1 VKRRDLFKLGLAI
14 STIVTGRARPGA
26 SAPSISSNRTP
37 AGTASGGPDS
47 AAVIQSSTRQS
58 APPRYDADYI
68 VVGSGAGGGTL
79 AARLAE
85 AGFTVLLL
93 EAGGDPKTSNGSN
106 PLQHGGTTL
115 PEDYDVPAF
124 HALSTEN
131 DAMKWDFFVRHY
143 ADDERQKR
151 DSKYLATHDG
161 KPVDGVLYPRA
172 GTLGGCTAHNAMI
185 LVCPPNADWNELADL
200 TGDPSWHSDRMRTY
214 FERLEN
220 CRHRPF
226 ERFLSKFGINP
237 SRHGWSGWLDTERT
251 DPAMVLKDRS
261 LGALIVESVR
271 QALKEVGRPIADD
284 RARLDSQADP
294 NDWRFVEA
302 NGAGVR
308 YTPLT
313 TRNHARVGTR
323 ERVLDVQRRHPEKLK
338 IELHALATRVVF
350 DDNNRAI
357 GVEYLKGER
366 LYRAHATP
374 NDVEGERRTAYA
386 AREVVL
392 AGGAFNTPQLLMLS
406 GIGPRATLEA
416 HRIPVRADVPG
427 VGRNLQDR
435 YEVAVVNRMAFPAWP
450 SLAGATFTR
459 NDQQY
464 REWSEHRTGV
474 YTTSGAVLSVI
485 LSSSPGRPSPDL
497 FCYAIIADFFGY
509 FPGYSKLL
517 PENPNCLT
525 WVVLKGHTN
534 NTAGEVTLRSADPRD
549 PPLVNFRYFDEGNDA
564 DDSDLKSVVAG
575 VGFVRR
581 LAEGLSRR
589 GMTATEERPG
599 ASVRTDAE
607 IEQYVRDNA
616 WGHHASCTCPIGP
629 LETGGVLST
638 DFKVH
643 KTQGLRVVDASVFPR
658 VPGLFIVSAVYM
670 IGEKA
675 ADVIIAD
682 ARRR

>member
-1 VKRRDLFKLGLAI
+1 VNRRDLIKFGLAI
-14 STIVTGRARPGA
+14 GAMITGRPRGAAGA
-26 SAPSISSNRTP
+26 SPNSSATAGDAGTGAGRAPS
-37 AGTASGGPDS
+37 AASPG
-47 AAVIQSSTRQS
+47 Q
-58 APPRYDADYI
+58 PPRQFDADYI
-68 VVGSGAGGGTL
+68 VVGSGAGGGTV

-85 AGFTVLLL
+85 AGFSVLLL
-93 EAGGDPKTSNGSN
+93 EAGGDPKTMT
-106 PLQHGGTTL
+106 GGDPVNETGNTL

-143 ADDERQKR
+143 GDDRQQRR
-151 DSKYLATHDG
+151 DPKYRATWND

-185 LVCPPNADWNELADL
+185 LVCPHNADWDELADL
-200 TGDPSWHSDRMRTY
+200 TGDPSWRSDRMRTY

-261 LGALIVESVR
+261 LGSLIVASVR
-271 QALKEVGRPIADD
+271 QALDEIGRPLDGD

-294 NDWRFVEA
+294 NDWRFVQSNA
-302 NGAGVR
+302 AGVR

-323 ERVLDVQRRHPEKLK
+323 ERVLDVQRRYPTRLK
-338 IELHALATRVVF
+338 VELHALATRVVF
-350 DDNNRAI
+350 DESNRAI

-366 LYRAHATP
+366 LYRAHAKPSAAT
-374 NDVEGERRTAYA
+374 GEPRTVYA
-386 AREVVL
+386 SREVVL

-406 GIGPRATLEA
+406 GVGPRATLET
-416 HRIPVRADVPG
+416 HGIPVRVDLPG

-435 YEVAVVNRMAFPAWP
+435 YEVAVVNRMAFPAWTT
-450 SLAGATFTR
+450 LAGATFTR
-459 NDQQY
+459 NDAQY
-464 REWSEHRTGV
+464 REWADRRTGV

-485 LSSSPGRPSPDL
+485 LPSAPGRPSPDL

-534 NTAGEVTLRSADPRD
+534 NTAGEVTLRSRDPRD
-549 PPLVNFRYFDEGNDA
+549 TPLVNFRYFEEGNDA
-564 DDSDLKSVVAG
+564 DASDLESVVAG
-575 VGFVRR
+575 VGFVRQ
-581 LAEGLSRR
+581 LARGLTRR

-599 ASVRTDAE
+599 DAVQSHAE
-607 IEQYVRDNA
+607 LEAYVRDNA
-616 WGHHASCTCPIGP
+616 WGHHASCTCPIGAV
-629 LETGGVLST
+629 ETGGVLST
-638 DFKVH
+638 DFRVH
-643 KTQGLRVVDASVFPR
+643 GTTGLRVVDASVFPR
-658 VPGLFIVSAVYM
+658 IPGLFIVSAVYM

-675 ADVIIAD
+675 ADVMISD
-682 ARRR
+682 ARRAPRR

>member
-1 VKRRDLFKLGLAI
+1 MKRRDLFKLGLAM
-14 STIVTGRARPGA
+14 TAIVTGRTRRAGAAARPSG
-26 SAPSISSNRTP
+26 SAPVEPAAARTP
-37 AGTASGGPDS
+37 STALPR
-47 AAVIQSSTRQS
+47 ASTREP
-58 APPRYDADYI
+58 APSQFDADYI

-93 EAGGDPKTSNGSN
+93 EAGGDPKSSNGTN
-106 PLQHGGTTL
+106 PLKDGGTTL

-143 ADDERQKR
+143 ADDEQQRK
-151 DSKYLATHDG
+151 DPKFCASWNG
-161 KPVDGVLYPRA
+161 EPVDGVLYPRA

-185 LVCPPNADWNELADL
+185 LVCPHNSDWDELADL
-200 TGDPSWHSDRMRTY
+200 TGDPSWRADRMRTY

-226 ERFLSKFGINP
+226 ERFLSKFGFNP

-251 DPAMVLKDRS
+251 DPAMVLKDRT
-261 LGALIVESVR
+261 LGSLIVESIR
-271 QALKEVGRPIADD
+271 QALKEIGRPVAGD

-302 NGAGVR
+302 NGAGIR

-323 ERVLDVQRRHPEKLK
+323 ERVVDVRRRHPDKLK

-350 DDNNRAI
+350 DDSNRAI

-366 LYRAHATP
+366 LYRAHAKP
-374 NDVEGERRTAYA
+374 NDATGERRTAYA

-406 GIGPRATLEA
+406 GIGPRAALEA
-416 HRIPVRADVPG
+416 HGIHVRADVPG

-435 YEVAVVNRMAFPAWP
+435 YEVAVVNRMAFPAWT

-459 NDQQY
+459 SDQQY
-464 REWSEHRTGV
+464 REWAEHRTGV

-485 LSSSPGRPSPDL
+485 LPSGAGRPSPDL

-564 DDSDLKSVVAG
+564 AKEDIKSVLAG
-575 VGFVRR
+575 VRFVRR
-581 LAEGLSRR
+581 LADGLSQR
-589 GMTATEERPG
+589 GMPATEERPG
-599 ASVRTDAE
+599 PSVRTDEE
-607 IEQYVRDNA
+607 IEEYVRDNA
-616 WGHHASCTCPIGP
+616 WGHHASCTCPIGAI
-629 LETGGVLST
+629 ETGGVLSS

-643 KTQGLRVVDASVFPR
+643 KTSGLRVVDASIFPR

-675 ADVIIAD
+675 ADVIIAE
-682 ARRR
+682 ARSR

>member
-1 VKRRDLFKLGLAI
+1 MKRRDLFKFGLAI
-14 STIVTGRARPGA
+14 GAIVTGRTRGGAATATSVRP
-26 SAPSISSNRTP
+26 P
-37 AGTASGGPDS
+37 AGTAPPRPDARGP
-47 AAVIQSSTRQS
+47 AHASTSQ
-58 APPRYDADYI
+58 PPARRYDADYI

-93 EAGGDPKTSNGSN
+93 EAGGDPKAPSGDN
-106 PLQHGGTTL
+106 PANDGASAL

-124 HALSTEN
+124 HARSTEN

-143 ADDERQKR
+143 GDDAQQRRDPKFRATWNDKR
-151 DSKYLATHDG
+151 A
-161 KPVDGVLYPRA
+161 DGVLYPRA

-185 LVCPPNADWNELADL
+185 LVCPHNSDWDELADL
-200 TGDPSWHSDRMRTY
+200 TGDPSWRSDRMRTY

-226 ERFLSKFGINP
+226 ERFLSKLGVNP
-237 SRHGWSGWLDTERT
+237 SRHGWSGWLDTERAN
-251 DPAMVLKDRS
+251 PAMVLKDRS
-261 LGALIVESVR
+261 LGSVIVDSVR
-271 QALKEVGRPIADD
+271 QALNQIGRPVAGD

-294 NDWRFVEA
+294 NDWRFVEG
-302 NGAGVR
+302 NGAGIR

-323 ERVLDVQRRHPEKLK
+323 ERVLDVQRRYPTRLK
-338 IELHALATRVVF
+338 VELHALATRVVF
-350 DDNNRAI
+350 DDSNRAI

-366 LYRAHATP
+366 LYRAHARPSDTA
-374 NDVEGERRTAYA
+374 GEPRTAYA
-386 AREVVL
+386 SREVVL

-406 GIGPRATLEA
+406 GIGPRATLDA
-416 HRIPVRADVPG
+416 NGIAVRVDSPG

-435 YEVAVVNRMAFPAWP
+435 YEVAVVNRMAFPAW
-450 SLAGATFTR
+450 STLAGATFTR

-464 REWSEHRTGV
+464 REWADRRTGV

-485 LSSSPGRPSPDL
+485 LPSSAGRPAPDL

-517 PENPNCLT
+517 PDNPNCLT

-534 NTAGEVTLRSADPRD
+534 NTAGEVTLRSRDPRD
-549 PPLVNFRYFDEGNDA
+549 PPLVNFRYFEEGNDNG
-564 DDSDLKSVVAG
+564 DDMKAVVAG
-575 VGFVRR
+575 VRFVRR
-581 LAEGLSRR
+581 LAAGLTER
-589 GMTATEERPG
+589 GLVAKEELPG
-599 ASVRTDAE
+599 ESVRSDGD
-607 IEQYVRDNA
+607 IEAFVRDNA
-616 WGHHASCTCPIGP
+616 WGHHASCTCPIGAV
-629 LETGGVLST
+629 ETGGVLSS

-643 KTQGLRVVDASVFPR
+643 GTTGLRVVDASVFPR
-658 VPGLFIVSAVYM
+658 IPGLFIVSAVYM

-675 ADVIIAD
+675 ADLMIAD
-682 ARRR
+682 ARRTHGV